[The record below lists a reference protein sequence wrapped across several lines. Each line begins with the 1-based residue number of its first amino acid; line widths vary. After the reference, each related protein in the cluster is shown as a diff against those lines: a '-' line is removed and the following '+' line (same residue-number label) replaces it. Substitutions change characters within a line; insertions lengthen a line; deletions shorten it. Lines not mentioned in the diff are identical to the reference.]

1 MEKNNNTTFV
11 SQCDTVNNWR
21 QKSDNKSQNTYSSF
35 NKEKK
40 YNHEDNRNR
49 NYGDN
54 RNRNYGDNRNR
65 NYDRNYSDNRNRNYG
80 NNRNRN
86 YDKEYCDN
94 SSIKPNTVQ
103 FTNEEFPELSFTN
116 NDDTKTESKYL
127 DICKKLKKENEI
139 KKPLIDVN
147 DPKYWKQNKWV
158 GPMMIKS
165 GKHLKKQKQQFIYND
180 VIVPNNKTLYGRDGI
195 SWFPSWKETFTD
207 EQWNNMNYQIECEH
221 AYNVI
226 NSLCNRYQ
234 QDLDNAYHEYYEY
247 GTMNTCLNSHID
259 LIESEIYADN
269 IDKEY
274 EMVSDSENESGN
286 ESEYSNN

>member
-40 YNHEDNRNR
+40 YNHE
-49 NYGDN
+49 DN

-147 DPKYWKQNKWV
+147 DPKY
-158 GPMMIKS
+158 
-165 GKHLKKQKQQFIYND
+165 
-180 VIVPNNKTLYGRDGI
+180 
-195 SWFPSWKETFTD
+195 
-207 EQWNNMNYQIECEH
+207 
-221 AYNVI
+221 
-226 NSLCNRYQ
+226 
-234 QDLDNAYHEYYEY
+234 
-247 GTMNTCLNSHID
+247 
-259 LIESEIYADN
+259 
-269 IDKEY
+269 
-274 EMVSDSENESGN
+274 
-286 ESEYSNN
+286 

>member
-35 NKEKK
+35 NKEKQ

-54 RNRNYGDNRNR
+54 RNRNYDRNYGDNRNR
-65 NYDRNYSDNRNRNYG
+65 NYDRNYG

-127 DICKKLKKENEI
+127 DICKKLKEENET

-165 GKHLKKQKQQFIYND
+165 GKHLTKQKEQFIYND
-180 VIVPNNKTLYGRDGI
+180 VMVPTNRTLYGRDGMN
-195 SWFPSWKETFTD
+195 WFPSWKETFTD

-234 QDLDNAYHEYYEY
+234 QDLENAYHEYYEY

-274 EMVSDSENESGN
+274 EMVSDPENESGN
-286 ESEYSNN
+286 ESDYSNN